1 MSLSGIVPIALVV
14 LTCIHATRGQ
24 DVLPI
29 EALRDLAQQRAG
41 VVRSLRLT
49 YEVYQDPDPTQP
61 AAQIPHIVRHAQI
74 DAEHGRYALDRTIV
88 VFAGNDDD
96 LVQVTT
102 HFDFDGVAQGAYL
115 PDQHIG
121 LLKEGPDLHALVES
135 GLWGVML
142 WSPPAPDGLGIDDG
156 SLVSLLAHGRV
167 RAELETVAGRRCH
180 VVDAFHE
187 SVRYATVWLD
197 VDRDLLPMRRVT
209 YGHDGQPVSEVIVKS
224 LVYLDDQGCWLPESW
239 RTTLRLRGRTLTKHT
254 VIHPESVEINPP
266 VDPGDFSPRFP
277 PGTVVTDQIAGLTYR
292 VGPDGEPAEVL
303 YEQDDSGQWY
313 RVANGPLAREVPT
326 RPEPQPDTGPL
337 ASEPRPD
344 AAPLGSLED
353 LLLKARQAIDARR
366 GPLPPRRTM
375 SATMPAERS
384 VRKPAATSVT
394 RPQRDRKEP
403 GRSRV
408 WTTRPTQAPS
418 RRAPSRLVYFARSPY
433 LWAAIAV
440 IFLAFLIGR
449 DRGSR

>member
-1 MSLSGIVPIALVV
+1 MSLSAAVQIALVA
-14 LTCIHATRGQ
+14 LACTHATRGQ

-29 EALRDLAQQRAG
+29 EALRDLAQQRVG
-41 VVRSLRLT
+41 MVRSLQLI

-61 AAQIPHIVRHAQI
+61 AAQVPHIVRRVLV
-74 DAEHGRYALDRTIV
+74 DAEHGRYSLDRTIV
-88 VFAGNDDD
+88 VSAGNDDD
-96 LVQVTT
+96 RVQVTT

-167 RAELETVAGRRCH
+167 RPELETVGGRPCH
-180 VVDAFHE
+180 VVDAFQE
-187 SVRYATVWLD
+187 STPYATVWLD

-209 YGHDGQPVSEVIVKS
+209 YGHDGQPVSEVIVES
-224 LVYLDDQGCWLPESW
+224 LVYLDDRGYWLPESW
-239 RTTLRLRGRTLTKHT
+239 RTTLHLRGRTLTKRT
-254 VIHPESVEINPP
+254 VIHPESVEINAP
-266 VDPGDFSPRFP
+266 VDPADFSPRFP

-303 YEQDDSGQWY
+303 YQQDDSGQWY
-313 RVANGPLAREVPT
+313 PVADGALAHEDPT
-326 RPEPQPDTGPL
+326 GPEPEPDTGPL
-337 ASEPRPD
+337 ALQPHPD

-353 LLLKARQAIDARR
+353 LLLKAGEVINARR
-366 GPLPPRRTM
+366 DRLSPRRPP
-375 SATMPAERS
+375 SATMPSQRS
-384 VRKPAATSVT
+384 VRRPAATSVT
-394 RPQRDRKEP
+394 DPQRDPMGPRR
-403 GRSRV
+403 GRIQ
-408 WTTRPTQAPS
+408 TTRPAPVRS
-418 RRAPSRLVYFARSPY
+418 APAPSRLVCFARSPY
-433 LWAAIAV
+433 LWAALVLVLVALLV
-440 IFLAFLIGR
+440 GY